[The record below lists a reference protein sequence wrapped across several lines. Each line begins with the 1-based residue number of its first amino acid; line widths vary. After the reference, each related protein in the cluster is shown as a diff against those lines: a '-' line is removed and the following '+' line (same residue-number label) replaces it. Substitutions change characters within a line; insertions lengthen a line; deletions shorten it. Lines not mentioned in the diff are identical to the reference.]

1 MAAAMSD
8 ILIWGDTI
16 RHAELRHEIPLDVP
30 DPFLYLEVGGG
41 RHAVVSSLEC
51 ARIAAL
57 DGGVE
62 VHPFEEYGHDE
73 LMNAGVDRSQAAL
86 EVMSRACRS
95 LGLAH
100 GSVPAEFPIELA
112 DRLRGDGIE
121 LAVDR
126 GLFEARRRIKSQAE
140 LAGIRRA
147 QAAAEAGMRAA
158 AELLRQASPNGDG
171 LLAGGEPLT
180 CERLKAVIRQAVDR
194 AGASPGETLIVSH
207 GAQTASGHE
216 AGSGP
221 IQPGEPVVIDLW
233 PRDPESACFADM
245 TRTFVVGDA
254 PAELRRY
261 HELTRES
268 LARALAAVRPGAA
281 GREVHRI
288 SCAPYEEAGLPT
300 QLTKQ
305 PGQVLEEGFFHA
317 LGHGV
322 GLEVHEAPALG
333 RGPDQL
339 VAGDVITLEPGCYR
353 PGFGGCRLEDLV
365 LVTGDGAE
373 VLTDFPY
380 DLEP

>member
-1 MAAAMSD
+1 MADAMAD
-8 ILIWGDTI
+8 VLIWGDTL
-16 RHAELRHEIPLDVP
+16 RYAELRHEIPLDVP
-30 DPFLYLEVGGG
+30 DPFLYAEVGGG
-41 RHAVVSSLEC
+41 RHVVVASLEC

-57 DGGVE
+57 GGGVD
-62 VHPFEEYGHDE
+62 VHPFEEYGYDE
-73 LMNAGVDRSQAAL
+73 LIVGGAERAQAAL

-95 LGLAH
+95 LGLGQAA
-100 GSVPAEFPIELA
+100 VPAQFPIELA
-112 DRLRGDGIE
+112 DRLRSDGIE

-126 GLFEARRRIKSQAE
+126 GLFAARRRVKSPTE

-147 QAAAEAGMRAA
+147 QTAAEAGMRAA
-158 AELLRQASPNGDG
+158 VELLRQAKPNGEG
-171 LLAGGEPLT
+171 LISGGQPLT
-180 CERLKAVIRQAVDR
+180 CERLKAAIRGAVDR
-194 AGASPGETLIVSH
+194 AGANPGETLIVSH
-207 GAQTASGHE
+207 GAQTASGHD

-221 IQPGEPVVIDLW
+221 IRAGEPVVIDLW
-233 PRDPESACFADM
+233 PQDFESACFADM
-245 TRTFVVGDA
+245 TRTFVVGEA

-268 LARALAAVRPGAA
+268 LARALVAVRPGAA

-288 SCAPYEEAGLPT
+288 SCEPYEAAGLPT
-300 QLTKQ
+300 QLSKQ

-322 GLEVHEAPALG
+322 GLEVHEAPTLG
-333 RGPDQL
+333 RAPDEL
-339 VAGDVITLEPGCYR
+339 MAGDVVTLEPGCYR

-365 LVTGDGAE
+365 LVTEDGAE

>member
-1 MAAAMSD
+1 MSD
-8 ILIWGDTI
+8 LLIWGDTI

-57 DGGVE
+57 NGGVE
-62 VHPFEEYGHDE
+62 VHPFEDYGHDE
-73 LMNAGVDRSQAAL
+73 LMSSGADRSHAAL

-95 LGLAH
+95 LGLRRAA
-100 GSVPAEFPIELA
+100 VPAEFPIELA
-112 DRLRGDGIE
+112 DRLRSDGID

-126 GLFEARRRIKSQAE
+126 KLFESRRRVKSAAE

-147 QAAAEAGMRAA
+147 QVAAEAGMRAA
-158 AELLRQASPNGDG
+158 AELLRQAEANGDG
-171 LLAGGEPLT
+171 LLVGGEPVT
-180 CERLKAVIRQAVDR
+180 CERVREVIRDAVAR
-194 AGASPGETLIVSH
+194 AGASAGDALIVSH
-207 GAQTASGHE
+207 GSQTAVGHE
-216 AGSGP
+216 MGSGP
-221 IQPGEPVVIDLW
+221 IRAGEPVVIDLW
-233 PRDPESACFADM
+233 PKDLESACFADM
-245 TRTFVVGDA
+245 TRTFVVGEA

-268 LARALAAVRPGAA
+268 LARALAAVRAGAA
-281 GREVHRI
+281 GREIHRT
-288 SCAPYEEAGLPT
+288 SCEPYEEAGLPT
-300 QLTKQ
+300 QLSKQ
-305 PGQVLEEGFFHA
+305 PGRVLEEGFFHA

-322 GLEVHEAPALG
+322 GLEVHEAPTLG
-333 RGPDQL
+333 RGPDEL
-339 VAGDVITLEPGCYR
+339 VAGDVVTLEPGCYR

-365 LVTGDGAE
+365 LVTEDGAE